1 MPTRSERESISS
13 GEAHSV
19 VRNTLRQ
26 ADYSFDAK
34 GSTDEVPGLS
44 QFTHHDMHMQRIPAA
59 TRRGSRLDV
68 FSS

>member
-1 MPTRSERESISS
+1 MPTRSEREAISS
-13 GEAHSV
+13 SEAHSV
-19 VRNTLRQ
+19 VRITLRQ
-26 ADYSFDAK
+26 ANYSFDAK

-44 QFTHHDMHMQRIPAA
+44 QFTHHDMQRIPAA

>member
-19 VRNTLRQ
+19 VRITLRK

-44 QFTHHDMHMQRIPAA
+44 EFPHHDMQRILAA
-59 TRRGSRLDV
+59 TRRRSRLDV

>member
-1 MPTRSERESISS
+1 MPTRSERKSISS

-19 VRNTLRQ
+19 VRITLRQ
-26 ADYSFDAK
+26 ASYSFDAK

-44 QFTHHDMHMQRIPAA
+44 EFTHHDMQRIPAA

>member
-13 GEAHSV
+13 GAAHSV
-19 VRNTLRQ
+19 LRTTLRQ

-34 GSTDEVPGLS
+34 GSMDEVPGLS
-44 QFTHHDMHMQRIPAA
+44 QITQHDMRRILAV

-68 FSS
+68 FLFL